1 MDMSQY
7 LQIFI
12 EEAKEHVQSLNECLL
27 QIEKDPEDK
36 DVLNEIFR
44 VAHTLKGMAGTMGYT
59 KMTKLTHDMENVLHA
74 IRNDEIK
81 VTSDLV
87 DVLFKCL
94 DALENYVNSVVNTGG
109 EGDKEYKNVIDALN
123 EILAN
128 KGTVKT
134 PEKTRSAEKPAQPV
148 NEDKYLTA
156 QMQLDEFEKNAVNK
170 AKDMGINALK
180 ITLVLNSGCLL
191 KSARAFIL
199 FQTLERYGEIIKSQ
213 PSVQDIEDEKFDNE
227 FTVIVVSK
235 ENEQLFEKELNSIAE
250 VDEVVISTLDKFDT
264 DSSSAASEAD
274 KPVVEAKASE
284 TVQETQKHVTEHQES
299 PKPSANNAPKKTQ
312 RTVRV
317 DIDRLDVLMNLVG
330 ELIITKTRLEGTDIT
345 EKPQE
350 YHETLEYLER
360 ITTNL
365 NDAVMKVRMVPVET
379 VFNRFPRMIRDIA
392 KDLGK
397 EIELKMSGEETELD
411 RTVID
416 EIGDPLIHLLRNS
429 CDHGLESTEKRKELG
444 KPEVGRINLTAY
456 HSGNNVLIEV
466 EDDGAGINIEKIKNK
481 AVENGIITREAA
493 NSMTQQDAIELLF
506 RPSFS
511 TADKITGLS
520 GRGVGLDV
528 VKTKIDQL
536 GGTVEVETQSGK
548 GSKFII
554 KLPLTLA
561 IYQALLVNV
570 GGEKYAIPLGSIYQ
584 IYNWSA
590 EDVKTVQGQE
600 VILLRNMVVPITRLA
615 DSLEV
620 PNREEQAN
628 QKQLKIVIVRK
639 GEKLTGLVVDSVI
652 GQQEI
657 VIKSL
662 GKLLTGIKYLA
673 GATILGDG
681 NVALIVD
688 VNSIT

>member
-1 MDMSQY
+1 
-7 LQIFI
+7 
-12 EEAKEHVQSLNECLL
+12 
-27 QIEKDPEDK
+27 
-36 DVLNEIFR
+36 
-44 VAHTLKGMAGTMGYT
+44 
-59 KMTKLTHDMENVLHA
+59 
-74 IRNDEIK
+74 
-81 VTSDLV
+81 
-87 DVLFKCL
+87 
-94 DALENYVNSVVNTGG
+94 
-109 EGDKEYKNVIDALN
+109 
-123 EILAN
+123 
-128 KGTVKT
+128 
-134 PEKTRSAEKPAQPV
+134 
-148 NEDKYLTA
+148 
-156 QMQLDEFEKNAVNK
+156 
-170 AKDMGINALK
+170 
-180 ITLVLNSGCLL
+180 
-191 KSARAFIL
+191 
-199 FQTLERYGEIIKSQ
+199 
-213 PSVQDIEDEKFDNE
+213 
-227 FTVIVVSK
+227 
-235 ENEQLFEKELNSIAE
+235 
-250 VDEVVISTLDKFDT
+250 
-264 DSSSAASEAD
+264 
-274 KPVVEAKASE
+274 
-284 TVQETQKHVTEHQES
+284 
-299 PKPSANNAPKKTQ
+299 
-312 RTVRV
+312 
-317 DIDRLDVLMNLVG
+317 MNLVG

-456 HSGNNVLIEV
+456 QSGNNVLIEV

-528 VKTKIDQL
+528 VKTKIEQL

>member
-299 PKPSANNAPKKTQ
+299 PKPSANNAPKKHREQ
-312 RTVRV
+312 S
-317 DIDRLDVLMNLVG
+317 
-330 ELIITKTRLEGTDIT
+330 ELILTD
-345 EKPQE
+345 
-350 YHETLEYLER
+350 L
-360 ITTNL
+360 
-365 NDAVMKVRMVPVET
+365 M
-379 VFNRFPRMIRDIA
+379 F
-392 KDLGK
+392 
-397 EIELKMSGEETELD
+397 
-411 RTVID
+411 
-416 EIGDPLIHLLRNS
+416 
-429 CDHGLESTEKRKELG
+429 
-444 KPEVGRINLTAY
+444 
-456 HSGNNVLIEV
+456 
-466 EDDGAGINIEKIKNK
+466 
-481 AVENGIITREAA
+481 
-493 NSMTQQDAIELLF
+493 
-506 RPSFS
+506 
-511 TADKITGLS
+511 
-520 GRGVGLDV
+520 
-528 VKTKIDQL
+528 
-536 GGTVEVETQSGK
+536 
-548 GSKFII
+548 
-554 KLPLTLA
+554 
-561 IYQALLVNV
+561 
-570 GGEKYAIPLGSIYQ
+570 
-584 IYNWSA
+584 
-590 EDVKTVQGQE
+590 
-600 VILLRNMVVPITRLA
+600 
-615 DSLEV
+615 
-620 PNREEQAN
+620 
-628 QKQLKIVIVRK
+628 
-639 GEKLTGLVVDSVI
+639 
-652 GQQEI
+652 
-657 VIKSL
+657 
-662 GKLLTGIKYLA
+662 
-673 GATILGDG
+673 
-681 NVALIVD
+681 
-688 VNSIT
+688 

>member
-12 EEAKEHVQSLNECLL
+12 EEANEHVQSLNQCLL
-27 QIEKDPEDK
+27 QIEKDPADK
-36 DVLNEIFR
+36 GVLNEIFR
-44 VAHTLKGMAGTMGYT
+44 VAHTIKGMAGTMGFT
-59 KMTKLTHDMENVLHA
+59 KMTRLTHDMENVLHS

-81 VTSDLV
+81 VTSELV

-94 DALENYVNSVVNTGG
+94 DALENYVNSVVTTGS
-109 EGDKEYKNVIDALN
+109 EGDKDYKSVIAALN
-123 EILAN
+123 EILEN
-128 KGTVKT
+128 KGTDKLSVDKGQASV
-134 PEKTRSAEKPAQPV
+134 PPAVPAET
-148 NEDKYLTA
+148 DKYVTA
-156 QMQLDEFEKNAVNK
+156 QLDLDEFEQHAVNK
-170 AKDMGINALK
+170 AIDMGINAFM
-180 ITLVLNSGCLL
+180 ITIVLNKGCLL

-213 PSVQDIEDEKFDNE
+213 PVVQDIEDEKFDFE
-227 FTVIVVSK
+227 FTVVVVTK
-235 ENEQLFEKELNSIAE
+235 ENEKLFIKELNSIAE
-250 VDEVVISTLDKFDT
+250 VEEVILRPMAKFALGGSVSAEAVDKAE
-264 DSSSAASEAD
+264 AAAKENEVAEAAA
-274 KPVVEAKASE
+274 AKDA
-284 TVQETQKHVTEHQES
+284 ETQDNSKQNG
-299 PKPSANNAPKKTQ
+299 AAQRKTQ

-345 EKPQE
+345 SKPQE

-397 EIELKMSGEETELD
+397 EIQLIMSGEETELD

-429 CDHGLESTEKRKELG
+429 CDHGLETTERRKQIG
-444 KPEVGRINLTAY
+444 KPEAGRINLTAY
-456 HSGNNVLIEV
+456 QSGNNVIIEV
-466 EDDGAGINIEKIKNK
+466 GDDGAGLNIDKIKAK
-481 AVENGIITREAA
+481 AIESGIVSREAA
-493 NSMTQQDAIELLF
+493 ASMSQQEAIELLF

-528 VKTKIDQL
+528 VKTKIEQL
-536 GGTVEVETQSGK
+536 GGSVEVETQIGK
-548 GSKFII
+548 GSKFLI

-570 GGEKYAIPLGSIYQ
+570 GNEKYAIPLGSIYQ
-584 IYNWSA
+584 IYNWDSA
-590 EDVKTVQGQE
+590 DVKTVQGQE
-600 VILLRNMVVPITRLA
+600 IILLRNMVVPITRLA

-620 PNREEQAN
+620 PDSYSKS

-681 NVALIVD
+681 NVALIID